1 MDNNAMAYIVM
12 IVLLVLMVVF
22 MGRASKKQTAQYKE
36 REDWRKQLK
45 PGDKVATQSG
55 LLGEVVEV
63 LPDYDEIVIRSED
76 SLSRWRLAAVI
87 QPPVRPVYVPDEDEE
102 SEESDDSAD
111 DTSAPASIEGAPS
124 DTAQENA
131 ADDSETVDSDDKDA
145 QAKA

>member
-1 MDNNAMAYIVM
+1 MDNNAVTYIFM

-63 LPDYDEIVIRSED
+63 LPDYDEIIIKSED

-87 QPPVRPVYVPDEDEE
+87 QPPVRPAYVPDEDED
-102 SEESDDSAD
+102 SEESGDSA
-111 DTSAPASIEGAPS
+111 APASIEGAPS